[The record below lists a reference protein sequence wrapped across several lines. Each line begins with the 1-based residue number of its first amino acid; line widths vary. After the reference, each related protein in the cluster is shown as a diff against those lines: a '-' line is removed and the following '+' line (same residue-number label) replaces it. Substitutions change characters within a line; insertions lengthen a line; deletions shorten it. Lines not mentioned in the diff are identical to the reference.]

1 MKKLLKNGALL
12 ICLGAV
18 LMISGCKDAN
28 SSSSKV
34 AKENISA
41 NTLPSSNS
49 KTFITSQ
56 TGAVNFV
63 KNIGENIDIDDIF
76 DELDEVADFD
86 QIGSDLEEIG
96 YESSYIENL
105 AGIFTTAFENA
116 LTSNSININISE
128 KPGKATDFPAN
139 YSLDIPQFDLKL
151 NGNVDDVDEP
161 RSGSAVLE
169 LNANA
174 TASADKFNLSI
185 PVLKVNGKANLSTDA
200 VKQALKADGNIDQ
213 QLSGEFSMGDGL
225 KLNLGS
231 FNNNFVLNGN
241 YDGSKGSATA
251 KLSNDISA
259 VLEFDAA
266 KSGIPSLPVKYLKS
280 ALVIKGAA
288 DGTPAINSN
297 SQVRGNL
304 NYDYL
309 INSRTGFTFAD
320 DNGTGG
326 KGIFDLALTLKGTY
340 NLAEFSQFEDIISDF
355 TDELFSG
362 AKLSKEEID
371 AKNLPFDIKIS
382 FKFYDDNNAETLDM
396 INIKSN
402 YDFYSY
408 IYDLLQTLDEDFE
421 DLIYDLEDLIDDLNL
436 DFDLYDYDDD
446 SYDSYD
452 WDSDWW

>member
-1 MKKLLKNGALL
+1 MKKILKNCALL
-12 ICLGAV
+12 ICLGAIF
-18 LMISGCKDAN
+18 LISGCKDTN
-28 SSSSKV
+28 SSNSKI
-34 AKENISA
+34 AKENIST

-56 TGAVNFV
+56 SGAVNFI
-63 KNIGENIDIDDIF
+63 KNIGENIDTDAIF
-76 DELDEVADFD
+76 DEFDAVADFD
-86 QIGSDLEEIG
+86 QIGSELEEIG
-96 YESSYIENL
+96 YESSYIKNL

-116 LTSNSININISE
+116 LTANSININISE

-139 YSLDIPQFDLKL
+139 YSLDIPQLDLKL

-161 RSGSAVLE
+161 RSGSALLE
-169 LNANA
+169 LNANVS
-174 TASADKFNLSI
+174 ASADKFNLSI
-185 PVLKVNGKANLSTDA
+185 PVLKVNGKANLSSDA
-200 VKQALKADGNIDQ
+200 VKQALKADGNINQ
-213 QLSGEFSMGDGL
+213 QLSGKFSMGDGL
-225 KLNLGS
+225 KLNLAS

-241 YDGSKGSATA
+241 YDGSKGSANA

-280 ALVIKGAA
+280 ALVIKGTT
-288 DGTPAINSN
+288 DGNPAINSS
-297 SQVRGNL
+297 SQLRGNL
-304 NYDYL
+304 NFDYL

-326 KGIFDLALTLKGTY
+326 KGIFDLALTLKGIY
-340 NLAEFSQFEDIISDF
+340 NLAEISQFKDILSDF
-355 TDELFSG
+355 SDELFSG

-382 FKFYDDNNAETLDM
+382 LKFYDDNNTETLDM
-396 INIKSN
+396 INIKST

-421 DLIYDLEDLIDDLNL
+421 DLIYDLENLIDDLTL
-436 DFDLYDYDDD
+436 DFDLYDYKDD
-446 SYDSYD
+446 SYDTYD

>member
-1 MKKLLKNGALL
+1 MKKILKNCALL
-12 ICLGAV
+12 ICLGAIF
-18 LMISGCKDAN
+18 LISGCKDTN
-28 SSSSKV
+28 SSNSKI
-34 AKENISA
+34 AKENIST

-56 TGAVNFV
+56 SGAVNFI
-63 KNIGENIDIDDIF
+63 KNIGENIDTDAIF
-76 DELDEVADFD
+76 DEFDAVADFD
-86 QIGSDLEEIG
+86 QIGSELEEIG
-96 YESSYIENL
+96 YESSYIKNL

-116 LTSNSININISE
+116 LTANSININISE

-139 YSLDIPQFDLKL
+139 YSLDIPQLDLKL

-161 RSGSAVLE
+161 RSGSALLE
-169 LNANA
+169 LNANVS
-174 TASADKFNLSI
+174 ASADKFNLSI
-185 PVLKVNGKANLSTDA
+185 PVLKVNGKANLSSDA
-200 VKQALKADGNIDQ
+200 VKQALKADGNINQ
-213 QLSGEFSMGDGL
+213 QLSGKFSMGDGL
-225 KLNLGS
+225 KLNLAS

-241 YDGSKGSATA
+241 YDGSKGSANA

-280 ALVIKGAA
+280 ALVIKGTT
-288 DGTPAINSN
+288 DGNPTINSS
-297 SQVRGNL
+297 SQLRGNL
-304 NYDYL
+304 NFDYL

-326 KGIFDLALTLKGTY
+326 KGIFDLALTLKGIY
-340 NLAEFSQFEDIISDF
+340 NLAEISQFKDILSDF
-355 TDELFSG
+355 SDELFSG

-382 FKFYDDNNAETLDM
+382 LKFYDDNNTETLDM
-396 INIKSN
+396 INIKST

-408 IYDLLQTLDEDFE
+408 IYDLLQTLEEVFE
-421 DLIYDLEDLIDDLNL
+421 DLIYDFVDDLIL
-436 DFDLYDYDDD
+436 DFDLYDYKDD
-446 SYDSYD
+446 SYDTYD

>member
-1 MKKLLKNGALL
+1 M
-12 ICLGAV
+12 ICLGAIF
-18 LMISGCKDAN
+18 LISGCKDTN
-28 SSSSKV
+28 SSNSKI
-34 AKENISA
+34 AKENIST

-56 TGAVNFV
+56 SGAVNFI
-63 KNIGENIDIDDIF
+63 KNIGENIDTDAIF
-76 DELDEVADFD
+76 DEFDAVADFD
-86 QIGSDLEEIG
+86 QIGSELEEIG
-96 YESSYIENL
+96 YESSYIKNL

-116 LTSNSININISE
+116 LTANSININISE

-139 YSLDIPQFDLKL
+139 YSLDIPQLDLKL

-161 RSGSAVLE
+161 RSGSALLE
-169 LNANA
+169 LNANVS
-174 TASADKFNLSI
+174 ASADKFNLSI
-185 PVLKVNGKANLSTDA
+185 PVLKVNGKANLSSDA
-200 VKQALKADGNIDQ
+200 VKQALKADGNINQ
-213 QLSGEFSMGDGL
+213 QLSGKFSMGDGL
-225 KLNLGS
+225 KLNLAS

-241 YDGSKGSATA
+241 YDGSKGSANA

-280 ALVIKGAA
+280 ALVIKGTT
-288 DGTPAINSN
+288 DGNPAINSS
-297 SQVRGNL
+297 SQLRGNL
-304 NYDYL
+304 NFDYL

-326 KGIFDLALTLKGTY
+326 KGIFDLALTLKGIY
-340 NLAEFSQFEDIISDF
+340 NLAEISQFKDILSDF
-355 TDELFSG
+355 SDELFSG

-382 FKFYDDNNAETLDM
+382 LKFYDDNNTETLDM
-396 INIKSN
+396 INIKST

-408 IYDLLQTLDEDFE
+408 IYDLLQTLEEVFE
-421 DLIYDLEDLIDDLNL
+421 DLIYDFVDDLIL
-436 DFDLYDYDDD
+436 DFDLYDYKDD
-446 SYDSYD
+446 SYDTYD